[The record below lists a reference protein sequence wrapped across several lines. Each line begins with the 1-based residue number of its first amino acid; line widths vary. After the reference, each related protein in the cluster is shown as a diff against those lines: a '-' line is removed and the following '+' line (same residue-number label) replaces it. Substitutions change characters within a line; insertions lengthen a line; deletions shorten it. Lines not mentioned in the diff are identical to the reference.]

1 MLLHKDRFYGS
12 IVGGTITFTT
22 SKFSGRE
29 LVQISVVP
37 TSIDAETGNTYD
49 VTITDEDG
57 DPIVLYTGVTG
68 ILLRN
73 ERAPLQG
80 VYTILISSATIDEP
94 VLVCFR
100 SGESA

>member
-12 IVGGTITFTT
+12 IVGGTISFQT

-37 TSIDAETGNTYD
+37 TSFDAVSGNNYNL
-49 VTITDEDG
+49 TIVDEDG
-57 DPIVLYTGVTG
+57 DPIVLYSAETG

-73 ERAPLQG
+73 ERTALQG
-80 VYTILISSATIDEP
+80 VYTILISGATIDEP
-94 VLVCFR
+94 VIVCFR
-100 SGESA
+100 TAESP

>member
-1 MLLHKDRFYGS
+1 MLLNKDRFYGS
-12 IVGGTITFTT
+12 IVGGQITFKT

-37 TSIDAETGNTYD
+37 TSISATTGNNYNLT
-49 VTITDEDG
+49 VVDEEG
-57 DPIVLYTGVTG
+57 DPIVLYSNVTG

-73 ERAPLQG
+73 ERTALQG
-80 VYTILISSATIDEP
+80 IYTILISAATIDEP

-100 SGESA
+100 TGESQ